1 MFQLKRKKMYEK
13 EIEGTYGKL
22 SNLDM
27 QVMALESANVSNDV
41 LRAMVVGK
49 DALKATIEQTFVIG
63 SLFPCS

>member
-49 DALKATIEQTFVIG
+49 DALKATIEQTFVDYSG
-63 SLFPCS
+63 TFLS